1 MAEEAIPIRLSI
13 SARLL
18 PDDDWMEPMSNAKYE
33 YAKIQRKIL
42 LEDALAT
49 IFIDSGLLRT

>member
-18 PDDDWMEPMSNAKYE
+18 PDDDWMEP
-33 YAKIQRKIL
+33 R
-42 LEDALAT
+42 
-49 IFIDSGLLRT
+49 